1 MIGKEYVT
9 QKRISLM
16 IVVIIL
22 VIGGAIYFLT
32 GAVTRNVMEG
42 GVTSNADISL
52 FKDIQI
58 KAAYTPNGAIKIF
71 ALAKNNILV
80 NYPVSTGNNLPEQDS
95 VVIGFD
101 EAQMMIEEN
110 LFKKPGDSLTDLFG
124 IDVTIEGILAKTGTF
139 ADDFH
144 FINSEQFTELKGDSD
159 VLLVKFKDPTT
170 PKLFYL
176 YDKENPSPVTIEF
189 SDGSMALFYKH
200 IVEKKVY
207 YPVIIGATEA
217 KMMQEEKLFAKVGD
231 TIDGFFGKDV
241 IIVGI
246 IKETN
251 TGLDMIHIVEKDF
264 FEKNVE
270 VVQGYLA

>member
-32 GAVTRNVMEG
+32 GVATKTAMSGGEINNNTDLSFLKDVQLKAMYTEEG
-42 GVTSNADISL
+42 TIDM
-52 FKDIQI
+52 
-58 KAAYTPNGAIKIF
+58 F
-71 ALAKNNILV
+71 ALAKNNALAKI
-80 NYPVSTGNNLPEQDS
+80 SASQGNSIPEVGGMVLGNVEGS
-95 VVIGFD
+95 
-101 EAQMMIEEN
+101 MMQEEGE
-110 LFKKPGDSLTDLFG
+110 FKNIGDSL
-124 IDVTIEGILAKTGTF
+124 IDYDITFRVDGVLAKTGTF

-144 FINSEQFTELKGDSD
+144 FVHSTQFTELKGDSD